1 MTEDYKV
8 IYSPAAKDDLR
19 SIYRYIGFD
28 LLEPGVAKAQVDRI
42 RDMIRRLDAF
52 PHKHPVIEWEP
63 WLSMGLRRVPVDNYV
78 IVYRVDDDTK
88 MVTVVRIFFGGQDI
102 ERIIERSNT

>member
-42 RDMIRRLDAF
+42 RDMI
-52 PHKHPVIEWEP
+52 
-63 WLSMGLRRVPVDNYV
+63 
-78 IVYRVDDDTK
+78 
-88 MVTVVRIFFGGQDI
+88 
-102 ERIIERSNT
+102 